1 MRNCQLSHFQTSDP
15 QKLWVAINVDCSFK
29 SLNFG
34 IICYIAIADKHSRFT
49 KDHVTWVLYWKPSRK
64 EVKFV
69 QHGFSFLINTF
80 WVLIS
85 PLLLRSVFWY
95 ILELS
100 WNQNQAD
107 GSIIGKIYIFFSF
120 LRSGSPS
127 PTSETLLSNMFQQ
140 RQHCLHFPP
149 GPKRTLRT
157 RNSYFWKPAM
167 CSFIISI
174 PIFFLDDSQG
184 PLTNLCRILLVLNEV
199 A

>member
-107 GSIIGKIYIFFSF
+107 GSIIGKIYIFFFFFEKWLPIPHFRDSF
-120 LRSGSPS
+120 IKHVSAKAALSALSSRSQENIEDKKLIFLKTRHVLFYNLHPH
-127 PTSETLLSNMFQQ
+127 LLS
-140 RQHCLHFPP
+140 RWFPRSSD
-149 GPKRTLRT
+149 KSL
-157 RNSYFWKPAM
+157 
-167 CSFIISI
+167 
-174 PIFFLDDSQG
+174 
-184 PLTNLCRILLVLNEV
+184 
-199 A
+199 